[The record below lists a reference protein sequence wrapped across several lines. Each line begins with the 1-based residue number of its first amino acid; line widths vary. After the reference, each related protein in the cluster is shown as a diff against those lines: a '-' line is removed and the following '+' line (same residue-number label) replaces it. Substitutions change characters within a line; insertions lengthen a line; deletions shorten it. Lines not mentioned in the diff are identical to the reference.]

1 MDTNN
6 QMGGLTMEQK
16 PSVSQMMADVQ
27 QNIEHFKSYDYQ
39 EPDEKMEKIS
49 AEFTNIESLRT
60 MSERNKN
67 AQQVQQEI
75 QNNVAVINALEK
87 AKMEHPDITDQ
98 ELKHIK
104 ERAYASQTSQDT
116 NTISQEL
123 TDLSNINQKQNL
135 HPAQQ
140 YVDEEKYK
148 PAAPGVR
155 PHYGV

>member
-16 PSVSQMMADVQ
+16 PSVAQMMADTPQ
-27 QNIEHFKSYDYQ
+27 TMEHLKSYDYQ
-39 EPDEKMEKIS
+39 EPDEKMEKIN
-49 AEFTNIESLRT
+49 AEFTNIDSLRS
-60 MSERNKN
+60 MSERNKT
-67 AQQVQQEI
+67 AHQVQQEI

-87 AKMEHPDITDQ
+87 AKIEHPDITDQ

-104 ERAYASQTSQDT
+104 ERAYASQTTQDT
-116 NTISQEL
+116 NTINQEL
-123 TDLSNINQKQNL
+123 TDLSNINHKKDL

-148 PAAPGVR
+148 PAAPEVR

>member
-148 PAAPGVR
+148 PVAPVVR

>member
-60 MSERNKN
+60 MSERNKT

-148 PAAPGVR
+148 PAAPVVR

>member
-39 EPDEKMEKIS
+39 ELDEKMEKIS

-60 MSERNKN
+60 MSERNKT
-67 AQQVQQEI
+67 AQQIQQEI
-75 QNNVAVINALEK
+75 QNNVAVINTLEK

-104 ERAYASQTSQDT
+104 ERAYASQNSQDT
-116 NTISQEL
+116 NTIRQEL
-123 TDLSNINQKQNL
+123 TDLSNINQKQDL

-148 PAAPGVR
+148 PSTPVVR
-155 PHYGV
+155 PHYGI